1 MSDILPGGSD
11 AKKSAWNAGDPGSIP
26 GSGRSPREGNGYP
39 YQYSCLE
46 NPLDWSLVGYSP
58 GVAMSR
64 TWLSDYHTHELQHAR
79 LLCPLSSRVCSNSCS
94 LSWSCYL
101 IKSTSIIFPA
111 VFLTFW
117 LSVTFWQFAQCFK
130 YFRYYYICCS
140 DLWLVILDVTI
151 SKRWQLAKGF
161 DWWWI
166 AFFLIKYV

>member
-111 VFLTFW
+111 VISHFLALCHILAIRTMFQIFSLLLYLLFW
-117 LSVTFWQFAQCFK
+117 SVIGDPWCYYFK
-130 YFRYYYICCS
+130 KMTTC
-140 DLWLVILDVTI
+140 
-151 SKRWQLAKGF
+151 
-161 DWWWI
+161 
-166 AFFLIKYV
+166 